1 MELPPWLDRRAWPWA
16 PRSLDLSEGRIHYVD
31 EGSGAPVVLVHGT
44 PTWSFEW
51 RHVIAGLLGRARIIA
66 LDHLGFGLSERPR
79 GAGYRPEDHARRFA
93 QWVDRVLP
101 LDRFHLAVHD
111 FGGPIALDWALD
123 HADQLLSITVLNSW
137 MWSFEDDPRMAR
149 GARLIGS
156 GVGRLL
162 YRYLN
167 VSQRLVMP
175 SAYGDRQK
183 LTRDIHRQYLSV
195 FPDAESRERVLFVL
209 ARSLLGSSGGGP
221 DRAGVG
227 DARLGV
233 AAVHPATLA
242 AGDAACPHHRHRRR
256 GTLAARRGACRRRRC
271 FAAPIARIARMMASH
286 PLADRSP
293 PRCEYRLALA
303 GRPPIERL
311 QRQPEADRN
320 PGRVEADRV
329 VARLVLERSRQDD
342 RRQGA

>member
-1 MELPPWLDRRAWPWA
+1 METPPWLDRRAWPWA

-31 EGSGAPVVLVHGT
+31 EGTGPPVVLVHGT

-51 RHVIAGLLGRARIIA
+51 RHVIAGLLDHARTIA

-79 GAGYRPEDHARRFA
+79 GAGYRPEDHARRFV
-93 QWVDRVLP
+93 QWVDRVIP

-123 HADQLLSITVLNSW
+123 HADRLLSITVLNSW

-162 YRYLN
+162 YRCGN
-167 VSQRLVMP
+167 ASQRLVMP
-175 SAYGDRQK
+175 SAYGDRRK

-209 ARSLLGSSGGGP
+209 ARSLLGSSRWFETLWQRRG
-221 DRAGVG
+221 RLAGVPIELVWG
-227 DARLGV
+227 MRDSAFPPYILQRWQRAMPHAHTSAIAGAGHWPHEEEP
-233 AAVHPATLA
+233 AAVV
-242 AGDAACPHHRHRRR
+242 
-256 GTLAARRGACRRRRC
+256 GALRQV
-271 FAAPIARIARMMASH
+271 IAWR
-286 PLADRSP
+286 
-293 PRCEYRLALA
+293 
-303 GRPPIERL
+303 
-311 QRQPEADRN
+311 
-320 PGRVEADRV
+320 
-329 VARLVLERSRQDD
+329 
-342 RRQGA
+342 